1 MRHGKFGNVDYKL
14 GFIMVIGTIVGF
26 EAGAQMIMWL
36 ERIGQVNMVVRWLYI
51 ILLILIAWM
60 VFGDVAKRRRKEREA
75 AAAGKELDK
84 LATGLEWHKTFHK
97 IKIPPMVHLNVAGV
111 YCSAWLPI
119 MVSFITG
126 WLAGILG
133 IGGGLIR
140 MPSLIYIVGCPT
152 HVAVGTDLFEVMI
165 SGLYGAATYTY
176 KGRVELV
183 AAVIMLCGA
192 AVGAQVGAVATK
204 YIKGYGIR
212 IAFGCAVIG
221 CMLSVLLKLI
231 PMYIP
236 EIKPVC
242 DVLATVVV
250 LGVVSA
256 LSIYITVKMF
266 QGAANEVRQKKAAM
280 GR

>member
-1 MRHGKFGNVDYKL
+1 
-14 GFIMVIGTIVGF
+14 
-26 EAGAQMIMWL
+26 
-36 ERIGQVNMVVRWLYI
+36 
-51 ILLILIAWM
+51 
-60 VFGDVAKRRRKEREA
+60 
-75 AAAGKELDK
+75 
-84 LATGLEWHKTFHK
+84 
-97 IKIPPMVHLNVAGV
+97 
-111 YCSAWLPI
+111 
-119 MVSFITG
+119 
-126 WLAGILG
+126 
-133 IGGGLIR
+133 
-140 MPSLIYIVGCPT
+140 
-152 HVAVGTDLFEVMI
+152 
-165 SGLYGAATYTY
+165 
-176 KGRVELV
+176 
-183 AAVIMLCGA
+183 MLCGA